1 MAETK
6 FRFIPQEIY
15 KITINS
21 EASLYQFIGYRNDLM
36 AYAFND
42 LKYGRRAFHLNAE
55 SVEFHEAEIVHM
67 PDLKQF
73 YI

>member
-6 FRFIPQEIY
+6 FSFVLQEIY
-15 KITINS
+15 KITIDN
-21 EASLYQFIGYRNDLM
+21 EVSLYQYIGFRDDLL
-36 AYAFND
+36 AYAFID
-42 LKYGRRAFHLNAE
+42 LKYGRRAFHLNSE
-55 SVEFHEAEIVHM
+55 SVEYYEAEIVHM